1 MEELAQLR
9 RYILEQWQRGRR
21 AARGPRFGPL
31 PAFFSGQGMELHDR
45 KPYQA
50 GDELRY
56 LDWRATARS
65 GRAISK
71 VFLDE
76 RGRSLYLF
84 IDRRP
89 PMFFGTRVELK
100 ATTAARAAAILAYT
114 ALAAREQVS
123 GMIYEQD
130 CRHFPGSQ
138 SLSGVLPLLLAA
150 AAPMPRHEEAHTG
163 NKHPPRW
170 EKLLTEIAHRLNS
183 GSDVCLLSD
192 FHGLTDAHLP
202 AIRALASRASVHAIA
217 IHDPGEA
224 VLKPVGRIRL
234 QSPLDGREFVID
246 SEQHALQ
253 QRYATAM
260 TQHRKLI
267 ERLFQRAAVPFITV
281 SNQQN
286 TLSQLEGVHAA
297 PH

>member
-1 MEELAQLR
+1 MVELAQLR

-21 AARGPRFGPL
+21 AGRGPRFGPL

-76 RGRSLYLF
+76 RGRNLYLF

-100 ATTAARAAAILAYT
+100 AATAARAAAILAYT

-130 CRHFPGSQ
+130 CHHFPGSR

-150 AAPMPRHEEAHTG
+150 AAPAPEHEA
-163 NKHPPRW
+163 KADDKRLPPW
-170 EKLLTEIAHRLNS
+170 EKLLTEIARRIS
-183 GSDVCLLSD
+183 PGSDVCLLSD
-192 FHGLTDAHLP
+192 FHGLTEAHLP
-202 AIRALASRASVHAIA
+202 AIQALARRASIHAIA

-246 SEQHALQ
+246 SEQHKLQ

-260 TQHRKLI
+260 MQHRRLI
-267 ERLFQRAAVPFITV
+267 ERLFQRAAVPLISV

-286 TLSQLEGVHAA
+286 MLSQLEGIHAA